1 MTNRA
6 ASFWDLIGISESSR
20 DSNSSLK
27 GRIEASSVQFY
38 SLLMYDLRHL
48 ALMRYLAVQNL
59 CFERLTANNREKV
72 IRELTY

>member
-20 DSNSSLK
+20 DSNSSHK

-38 SLLMYDLRHL
+38 SLLMYDLTSCID
-48 ALMRYLAVQNL
+48 YLAVQNL